1 MEAEQTP
8 VTEQEEKER
17 YVPRP
22 WWQVWGA
29 RVLLAVFVILLALYY
44 ARMFLGG

>member
-1 MEAEQTP
+1 MDEQT
-8 VTEQEEKER
+8 TEQVQPET

-29 RVLLAVFVILLALYY
+29 RIALIVFIIGLILYY
-44 ARMFLGG
+44 CNIFGAIS